1 MPLSLIIV
9 TITYNIIITFI
20 ISSDLASINPGQHE
34 VHILITLGT
43 FQTLQATQ
51 SPIAS

>member
-9 TITYNIIITFI
+9 TIAYNISIII
-20 ISSDLASINPGQHE
+20 ASDLASINPGQHE

-43 FQTLQATQ
+43 FQTLQAT
-51 SPIAS
+51 